1 MNQEQRIHGSSAAA
15 DRTPGVTGL
24 SRRELLKVGFGFT
37 AATTCAAILPGL
49 SGCSSSDKLAA
60 TGMKFLNAGDVA
72 MFSALIPVVVSDVAA
87 LDAAQ
92 KKQTLSAVLNNID
105 AACSALVAHQQS
117 ELRKLMDLLA
127 VGLLRRLLTG
137 VGDWSQASTQD
148 IESFLARWRSSRFAT
163 LTAGVNVLMKLSAV
177 AYYVLPQAWSAVGYP
192 GPLKE
197 VFEAANS

>member
-1 MNQEQRIHGSSAAA
+1 MTQERIIHRSSTAAA
-15 DRTPGVTGL
+15 PTPGLTDL
-24 SRRELLKVGFGFT
+24 SRRNLLKVGFGFT

-92 KKQTLSAVLNNID
+92 KKQTINTVLNNID
-105 AACSALVAHQQS
+105 AACSALVAHQQA

-137 VGDWSQASTQD
+137 VGDWRAASPQD
-148 IESFLARWRSSRFAT
+148 IENFLTRWRSSRFAT
-163 LTAGVNVLMKLSAV
+163 LTAGVNALMKLCAV
-177 AYYVLPQAWSAVGYP
+177 AYYVLPQAWPAVGYP
-192 GPLKE
+192 GPLKY
-197 VFEAANS
+197 VFDAANS

>member
-1 MNQEQRIHGSSAAA
+1 MTKVRIIHRSSTAAA
-15 DRTPGVTGL
+15 PTPGLTDR
-24 SRRELLKVGFGFT
+24 SRRNLLKVGFGFAT
-37 AATTCAAILPGL
+37 ATTCAAILPGL

>member
-1 MNQEQRIHGSSAAA
+1 MTQEQRIHRSSAVA
-15 DRTPGVTGL
+15 DRTPGVTDL
-24 SRRELLKVGFGFT
+24 SRRNLLKVGVGFT

-92 KKQTLSAVLNNID
+92 KKQTINTVLNNID
-105 AACSALVAHQQS
+105 AACSALVAHQQA

-137 VGDWSQASTQD
+137 VGDWRAASPQD
-148 IESFLARWRSSRFAT
+148 IENFLTRWRSSRFAT
-163 LTAGVNVLMKLSAV
+163 LTAGVNALMKLCAV
-177 AYYVLPQAWSAVGYP
+177 AYYVLPQAWPAVGYP
-192 GPLKE
+192 GPLKY
-197 VFEAANS
+197 VFDAANS

>member
-1 MNQEQRIHGSSAAA
+1 MTQERIIHRSSTAAA
-15 DRTPGVTGL
+15 PTPGLTDL
-24 SRRELLKVGFGFT
+24 SRRNLLKVGFGFAT
-37 AATTCAAILPGL
+37 ATTCAAILPGL

-92 KKQTLSAVLNNID
+92 KKQTLSTVLNNID
-105 AACSALVAHQQS
+105 AACSALVAHQQA